1 VRKCDCYAIII
12 RFFIKRRRKMQDFID
27 EERITSLLQEAT
39 EPDPQKI
46 RDILAKS
53 RSKERLEPEE
63 TAALLQVEEADLLAE
78 MYQLAG
84 EVKNSVYGKRIVFF
98 APLYVGNRCINN
110 CIYCGF
116 RRTNEAV
123 QRKTLSLG
131 ELETEVRTLI
141 NQGQKRLI
149 LVFGEHP
156 AYDAD
161 FICQCIEKVYS
172 TKDGRGEI
180 RRVNINAAPMEVAE
194 YRQLHETGIGTFQI
208 FQETYDRKTY
218 AAVHPAGDKKS
229 DFQWRL
235 YGLDRAM
242 EAGIDDVG
250 IGALFGLYDW
260 KFEVMGLLYHAI
272 HLEERYGVGPH
283 TISVP
288 RIEPAINTP
297 FASVRENRKY
307 HVSDEEFKR
316 VVAVI
321 RLSVPY
327 TGLILTAREPA
338 TVRRELIPLGVTQI
352 DAGSRI
358 GIGGYQKSAG
368 GYLPEKEQFQL
379 GDVRSLDEVIAE
391 ICELGYIPSFCT
403 AGYRCGRT
411 GEDFMALARPGL
423 VRKFCMPNAILTFKE
438 YLLDYAAEKTRAA
451 GEEAIKKTLAEMGK
465 DDPLRKKMVDE
476 KLREIEGGKR
486 DVYV

>member
-1 VRKCDCYAIII
+1 
-12 RFFIKRRRKMQDFID
+12 MQDFID
-27 EERITSLLQEAT
+27 DQRITSLLQEALN
-39 EPDPQKI
+39 PDPQKI
-46 RDILAKS
+46 KDILAKS
-53 RSKERLEPEE
+53 RSKERLEPVE
-63 TAALLQVEEADLLAE
+63 TAALLQVEDPGLLAE
-78 MYQLAG
+78 MYRLAG
-84 EVKNSVYGKRIVFF
+84 EVKKSIYGNRIVFF
-98 APLYVGNRCINN
+98 APLYVGNKCINN
-110 CIYCGF
+110 CIYCAF
-116 RRTNEAV
+116 RRANEAV
-123 QRKTLSLG
+123 QRKTLSPD
-131 ELETEVRTLI
+131 ELEEEVLALI

-156 AYDAD
+156 AYNAD
-161 FICQCIEKVYS
+161 FICRCIEKVYS
-172 TKDGRGEI
+172 TKDGCGEI

-208 FQETYDRKTY
+208 FQETYNHKTY
-218 AAVHPAGDKKS
+218 AEVHPEGDKKS

-260 KFEVMGLLYHAI
+260 KYEVMGLLCHTI

-297 FASVRENRKY
+297 FTHAHAHAGGNRKY
-307 HVSDEEFKR
+307 HVSDEEFKKLIT
-316 VVAVI
+316 VI

-338 TVRRELIPLGVTQI
+338 AIRKELIPLGVTQI

-358 GIGGYQKSAG
+358 GIGGYKRSAD
-368 GYLPEKEQFQL
+368 GYIPEKEQFHL
-379 GDVRSLDEVIAE
+379 GDIRSLDEVIAE
-391 ICELGYIPSFCT
+391 ICELGFVPSFCT

-411 GEDFMALARPGL
+411 GEHFMSLARPGL
-423 VRKFCMPNAILTFKE
+423 VQKFCMPNAILTFKE
-438 YLLDYAAEKTRAA
+438 YLLDYASEKTLAA
-451 GEEAIKKTLAEMGK
+451 GEKLIEQNLKEMAK
-465 DDPLRKKMVDE
+465 SDPLRKKTVEE
-476 KLREIEGGKR
+476 KLREIEEGKR